1 MTFLCRGGGGGI
13 NPFMGFSKGKGA
25 GARRRADKDD
35 LIGGKFAEQRNFY
48 KHILPKASSVI
59 S

>member
-1 MTFLCRGGGGGI
+1 
-13 NPFMGFSKGKGA
+13 MGFSKGKGA
-25 GARRRADKDD
+25 EARRADKDD